1 MTFPTNKTDAEYGV
15 IYNLDETEEVASKLF
30 MQFGNVKI
38 WLFEGELGAGKTT
51 LIKKLKSILSITD
64 EVVSP
69 TFSLVNEYQSSTFGT
84 VYHLDLYRLKSI
96 DEAVE
101 IGLFEMIESGY
112 FCLIEWA
119 SAIDFQ
125 PRRPHVK
132 IQIEHL
138 NEKSRQL
145 TATFH
150 EN

>member
-1 MTFPTNKTDAEYGV
+1 MVFNNETVGRLEV
-15 IYNLDETEEVASKLF
+15 IYSLEEVEEVASKLF
-30 MQFGNVKI
+30 HQFDSIHI
-38 WLFEGELGAGKTT
+38 WLLEGESGAGKTT
-51 LIKKLKSILSITD
+51 LVKNLKSVLSITD

-69 TFSLVNEYQSSTFGT
+69 TFSLVNEYHSTALGT

-96 DEAVE
+96 SEAVE

-119 SAIDFQ
+119 SASDFQ

-145 TATFH
+145 TAIVH